1 MIIVQTKIVVQ
12 SMFALDVI
20 NKIQPASPALYMMN
34 NIIAQIARMEVLNL
48 IVYIVKVTNI
58 MMFLK
63 TSVY

>member
-58 MMFLK
+58 TTCLK